1 MGNGSGRA
9 RRRPSTPRTMRTT
22 NRLHIALVLSV
33 FFVLSIYSVDKLEAD
48 LLHYIT
54 SYDEESLSSSSSQRR
69 QLISDNVWE
78 AELRERQLRATG
90 PKKTQQRVQIQRKRM
105 LEDAGGESGG
115 GGPPGDKGKG
125 HRGPPQR
132 YVSMLFAVC
141 FDINLCRYNRLL
153 TYFGLLTYFHKTL

>member
-9 RRRPSTPRTMRTT
+9 RSRRPSTPRIRTT
-22 NRLHIALVLSV
+22 NRLHIALILSV
-33 FFVLSIYSVDKLEAD
+33 FFVISIYSVDKLEAD

-90 PKKTQQRVQIQRKRM
+90 PKKTQKRVQIQRKRM
-105 LEDAGGESGG
+105 LEDV

-132 YVSMLFAVC
+132 YVS
-141 FDINLCRYNRLL
+141 
-153 TYFGLLTYFHKTL
+153 

>member
-1 MGNGSGRA
+1 MANGSRA
-9 RRRPSTPRTMRTT
+9 HRHRRPSTPRNMRAT

-105 LEDAGGESGG
+105 LEDVGGDSGG
-115 GGPPGDKGKG
+115 GGPLGDKGKG

-132 YVSMLFAVC
+132 YVS
-141 FDINLCRYNRLL
+141 
-153 TYFGLLTYFHKTL
+153 